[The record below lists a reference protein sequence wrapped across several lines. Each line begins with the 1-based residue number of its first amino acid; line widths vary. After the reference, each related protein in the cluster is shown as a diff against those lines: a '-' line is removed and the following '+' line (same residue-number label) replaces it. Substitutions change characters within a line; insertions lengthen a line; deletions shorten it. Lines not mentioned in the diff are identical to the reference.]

1 MSTSSLAA
9 AVRKAHARSM
19 VIFGACDPYVAP
31 RPREP
36 QLPDVERHELAPSI
50 RPGIPEQQLRP
61 IPRCKVV
68 IRHCHEDRR
77 QLLDEERLLLPHGRA
92 RARLQRRR
100 SRRTK
105 ECSVG
110 VSSPAVAWRLALAAS
125 RRRSVGREPD
135 RPARETGR
143 ERLRCVS
150 RAFK

>member
-1 MSTSSLAA
+1 
-9 AVRKAHARSM
+9 M

-36 QLPDVERHELAPSI
+36 QLLDVERNELAPSK

-92 RARLQRRR
+92 RARL
-100 SRRTK
+100 
-105 ECSVG
+105 
-110 VSSPAVAWRLALAAS
+110 
-125 RRRSVGREPD
+125 
-135 RPARETGR
+135 
-143 ERLRCVS
+143 
-150 RAFK
+150 

>member
-36 QLPDVERHELAPSI
+36 QLPDVERNELAPSI

-77 QLLDEERLLLPHGRA
+77 QLLDEERLLLPHGRVE
-92 RARLQRRR
+92 
-100 SRRTK
+100 T
-105 ECSVG
+105 
-110 VSSPAVAWRLALAAS
+110 AA
-125 RRRSVGREPD
+125 
-135 RPARETGR
+135 
-143 ERLRCVS
+143 
-150 RAFK
+150 